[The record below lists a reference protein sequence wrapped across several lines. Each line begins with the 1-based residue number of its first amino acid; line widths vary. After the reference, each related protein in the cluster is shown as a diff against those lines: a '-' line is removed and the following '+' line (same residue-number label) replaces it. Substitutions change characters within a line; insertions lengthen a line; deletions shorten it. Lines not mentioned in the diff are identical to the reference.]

1 MAVLVS
7 GSYGPAM
14 TYLPLLPRLEKT
26 ARDAG
31 RVIMDIYAQ
40 DFAVHFKGEN
50 DPVTAADSLAEA
62 VILPVLRALTP
73 AIPIVAEEEAAAGR
87 IPDVGDTFWL
97 VDPLDGT
104 KEFVKKNGEFTVNI
118 GLIANGVPALGVVYA
133 PALDVLWAGADGQAW
148 RQDAQGRQ
156 TITCRKAPAHGAIV
170 LDSRSHRAADR
181 LQAFLDGLP
190 DAVVENA
197 GSSLKFCR
205 IAEGSG
211 DYYPRF
217 GPTCEWDTAAA
228 HAVLLAAGGEVVT
241 WDDQPLAYGKPKF
254 LNPDFLARAKP

>member
-1 MAVLVS
+1 MLDLL
-7 GSYGPAM
+7 
-14 TYLPLLPRLEKT
+14 LPLEHA

-40 DFAVHFKGEN
+40 DFAVKFKGEN
-50 DPVTAADSLAEA
+50 DPVTAADGQAEA
-62 VILPVLRALTP
+62 VILPVLRHLTP
-73 AIPIVAEEEAAAGR
+73 DIPIVAEEEAAAGR
-87 IPDVGDTFWL
+87 IPDVGADFWL

-118 GLIANGVPALGVVYA
+118 GLIQGGVPVLGVVYA
-133 PALDVLWAGADGQAW
+133 PALDILWAGAGGQAW
-148 RQDAQGRQ
+148 RQDSHGR
-156 TITCRKAPAHGAIV
+156 TPIACRKAPATGAVV

-181 LQAFLDGLP
+181 LQAFLDTLP
-190 DAVVENA
+190 GAQVENA

-217 GPTCEWDTAAA
+217 GPTSEWDTAAA

-241 WDDQPLAYGKPKF
+241 WDGAALGYGKPKF
-254 LNPDFLARAKP
+254 RNPDFLARAKP

>member
-1 MAVLVS
+1 MIVLEF
-7 GSYGPAM
+7 
-14 TYLPLLPRLEKT
+14 LPTLERA

-31 RVIMDIYAQ
+31 AVVMDVYAQ

-73 AIPIVAEEEAAAGR
+73 DVPIVAEEEAAAGR
-87 IPDVGDTFWL
+87 VPQVGSRFWL

-118 GLIANGVPALGVVYA
+118 GLIEDGRPVLGVVFA
-133 PALDVLWAGADGQAW
+133 PALDVLWCGAAGRAW
-148 RQDAQGRQ
+148 RHDAAGRRP
-156 TITCRKAPAHGAIV
+156 IACRKAPEDGAVV
-170 LDSRSHRAADR
+170 LDSRSHRAADK
-181 LQAFLDGLP
+181 LEAFVATLAGGK
-190 DAVVENA
+190 VENA

-205 IAEGSG
+205 IAEGSA

-228 HAVLLAAGGEVVT
+228 HAVLAAAGGEVVR
-241 WDDQPLAYGKPKF
+241 WDNRPLDYGKPGF
-254 LNPDFLARAKP
+254 LNPDFLARAKA

>member
-1 MAVLVS
+1 MSAL
-7 GSYGPAM
+7 
-14 TYLPLLPRLEKT
+14 LDLLPALEQA

-50 DPVTAADSLAEA
+50 DPVTAADGKAEA
-62 VILPVLRALTP
+62 VILPVLRHLTP
-73 AIPIVAEEEAAAGR
+73 HIPVVAEEEAAAGR
-87 IPDVGDTFWL
+87 IPDVGADFWL

-104 KEFVKKNGEFTVNI
+104 KEFIKKNGEFTVNI
-118 GLIANGVPALGVVYA
+118 GLIQDGMPVLGVVYA
-133 PALDVLWAGADGQAW
+133 PALDILWAGAGSQAW
-148 RQDAQGRQ
+148 RQDSQDRRSIRCRKPPAQG
-156 TITCRKAPAHGAIV
+156 AVV

-181 LQAFLDGLP
+181 MEAFMATLP
-190 DAVVENA
+190 GAAVENA

-211 DYYPRF
+211 DFYPRF

-241 WDDQPLAYGKPKF
+241 WDQKPLGYGKPKF
-254 LNPDFLARAKP
+254 LNPDFLARAKA

>member
-1 MAVLVS
+1 
-7 GSYGPAM
+7 M
-14 TYLPLLPRLEKT
+14 TTHRLIAPLEAA
-26 ARDAG
+26 ARAAG
-31 RVIMDIYAQ
+31 AVIMEVYAQ

-62 VILPVLRALTP
+62 VILPVLRHLTP
-73 AIPIVAEEEAAAGR
+73 DIPIVAEEEAAAGR
-87 IPDVGDTFWL
+87 IPDVGHTFWL

-118 GLIANGVPALGVVYA
+118 GLIEHGIPVLGIVYA
-133 PALDVLWAGADGQAW
+133 PAQDILWGGADGQAW
-148 RQDAQGRQ
+148 RED
-156 TITCRKAPAHGAIV
+156 AHGRRPIVCRPVPAEGAVV
-170 LDSRSHRAADR
+170 LDSRSHRAAER
-181 LQAFLDGLP
+181 LEAFIATLP
-190 DAVVENA
+190 GCKVENA

-228 HAVLLAAGGEVVT
+228 HAVLRAAGGEVVS
-241 WDDQPLAYGKPKF
+241 WDNVALGYGKPKF
-254 LNPDFLARAKP
+254 LNPDFLARGKT

>member
-1 MAVLVS
+1 
-7 GSYGPAM
+7 M
-14 TYLPLLPRLEKT
+14 TTNSLLAPLEAA
-26 ARDAG
+26 ARAAG
-31 RVIMDIYAQ
+31 AVIMEVYAQ

-62 VILPVLRALTP
+62 VILPVLRQLTP
-73 AIPIVAEEEAAAGR
+73 HIPIVAEEEAAAGR
-87 IPDVGDTFWL
+87 IPTVGHTFWL

-118 GLIANGVPALGVVYA
+118 GLIENGIPTVGVVYA
-133 PALDVLWAGADGQAW
+133 PAQNILWAGANGQAW
-148 RQDAQGRQ
+148 REDAHGRHP
-156 TITCRKAPAHGAIV
+156 ILCRPAPAEGAVV
-170 LDSRSHRAADR
+170 LDSRSHRAAER
-181 LQAFLDGLP
+181 LEAFIATLP
-190 DAVVENA
+190 GGKVENA

-241 WDDQPLAYGKPKF
+241 WDNVALAYGKPKF
-254 LNPDFLARAKP
+254 LNPDFLARAKT